1 MVVPTPAPYFG
12 ASKSDPATDERS
24 RPVPEVPVYDAS
36 TAKVEDII
44 QGMIKAGGIV
54 IRNLIS
60 TDILEHVEK
69 DTRKYILADGEWV
82 GDFFPKETRRV
93 CGLAGKSKAF
103 TEGIVGNDIFKAVS
117 DRLLSS
123 KMGCWIGDKWE
134 EHESPAQLNNTIIF
148 SINPGA
154 RAQDLHR
161 DDMIH
166 HNTPKS
172 MRAEDYRIGQ
182 DTGVGFFV
190 AAKKSTKANGA
201 TRFIP
206 GSHLWAC
213 ETPPDE
219 SLTAHAK
226 LAPGDGFIF
235 FSSCYHGG
243 SANTTA
249 DEERL
254 LYSFFMTKGYLR
266 QEENQYLASKW
277 EDVKDM
283 YDDEMLKRIG
293 YTLSAPF
300 LGWVDLK
307 HPLDALRG
315 STELKDLY

>member
-1 MVVPTPAPYFG
+1 MTITPTLSLTTP
-12 ASKSDPATDERS
+12 KSDPATDERS
-24 RPVPEVPVYDAS
+24 RPVPEVPVFDAT
-36 TAKVEDII
+36 TAKVDDII
-44 QGMIKAGGIV
+44 QSMIKAGGII
-54 IRNLIS
+54 IRNIIS
-60 TDILEHVEK
+60 SEILAHVEQ
-69 DTRKYILADGEWV
+69 DTRKHILADGEWV

-93 CGLAGKSKAF
+93 CGLAGKSRAF
-103 TEGIVGNDIFKAVS
+103 TNGIVGNEIFQEVAN
-117 DRLLSS
+117 RLLSS
-123 KMGCWIGDKWE
+123 KMGCWIGQKWE
-134 EHESPAQLNNTIIF
+134 EHNSPAQLNNTIIF

-166 HNTPKS
+166 HNIPKS
-172 MRAEDYRIGQ
+172 MNVEDYKIGQ
-182 DTGVGFFV
+182 DTGIGFFV
-190 AAKKSTKANGA
+190 AAKKSTRENGA

-206 GSHLWAC
+206 GSHLWAH
-213 ETPPDE
+213 ETPPEE
-219 SLTAHAK
+219 SLTVHAE

-243 SANTTA
+243 SPNTTK

-277 EDVKDM
+277 EDVEKM
-283 YDDEMLKRIG
+283 YDDAMLQKIG

-315 STELKDLY
+315 SSELKDLY